1 LLFAWSLVACGGP
14 KEQPVHAALQPAAAP
29 QSADTGLHYA
39 DVTQQAGIN
48 FVHSIG
54 DATLSNLVESVGGG
68 AAWLDYDQ
76 DGYLDLYV
84 VSGRFQPGLSEGPK
98 PREQSHNHLY
108 HNNGD
113 GTFTD
118 VTERAGVAGTGYGMG
133 VTVGDYDNDGYPDI
147 YVTNDGPNV
156 LYHNNR
162 NGTFTDV
169 TRRAGVAGKEC
180 SDGAVWLDYDNDGL
194 LDLYVGNYVQFDP
207 NYHLYYAPDGFPSP
221 LAYPGQP
228 DVLYHNRGDGSFED
242 VTQRMGI
249 VDHDGRAMGVGAA
262 DYDGDGYV
270 DIYVANDHTANYLW
284 HNLAGKRFE
293 DVAVAAGVAFNE
305 RGDATS
311 SMTAIFGDYDGDG
324 RMDLFVP
331 DMTYGALYRN
341 EGGGVFTDRTY
352 ASGVGVMSGQFVGWA
367 AAFIDYDNDG
377 DLDLFQVD
385 GDPQHL
391 YGQQPLL
398 FENEGRGAFRDVSIA
413 RGSFFK
419 RKLVSR
425 GAAFGDYDN
434 DGDIDVFIVNLND
447 RGVLLRN
454 EGGNRNHWLEIH
466 LVGQESNR
474 DGIGA
479 RLTVRAGDLT
489 RVVQRTSGTT
499 YLSTDDPRLH
509 VGLGTRDRV
518 DRIEVIW
525 PSGIVQAVQN
535 VAANQVLTIRE
546 PAKQVVTT
554 REPAR

>member
-1 LLFAWSLVACGGP
+1 MLRPSGVGAALLLGWSLAACGGS
-14 KEQPVHAALQPAAAP
+14 KEQQVRAPLRPAVVP
-29 QSADTGLHYA
+29 QRADTGLQYV
-39 DVTQQAGIN
+39 DVTPQAGID

-84 VSGRFQPGLSEGPK
+84 VSGTFRPGLSEGP
-98 PREQSHNHLY
+98 PPSGRYHNH
-108 HNNGD
+108 
-113 GTFTD
+113 
-118 VTERAGVAGTGYGMG
+118 
-133 VTVGDYDNDGYPDI
+133 
-147 YVTNDGPNV
+147 

-169 TRRAGVAGKEC
+169 TRQAGVAGDQC

-207 NYHLYYAPDGFPSP
+207 TYHLYYAPDGFPSP

-228 DVLYHNRGDGSFED
+228 DVLYHNRGDGTFED

-249 VDHDGRAMGVGAA
+249 VDRDGRAMGVGAA

-284 HNLAGKRFE
+284 HNLGGKRFE

-311 SMTAIFGDYDGDG
+311 SMTATFGDYDGDG
-324 RMDLFVP
+324 RLDLFVP

-341 EGGGVFTDRTY
+341 EGGGVFSDRTY

-385 GDPQHL
+385 GDPKHL
-391 YGQQPLL
+391 YGQQALL
-398 FENEGRGAFRDVSIA
+398 FENEGKGRFRDVSIA

-454 EGGNRNHWLEIH
+454 EGGDHNHWLEIR
-466 LVGQESNR
+466 LVGRESNR

-489 RVVQRTSGTT
+489 QVLQRTSGTT
-499 YLSTDDPRLH
+499 YLSTNDPRVH
-509 VGLGTRDRV
+509 VGLGAHDRV

-525 PSGIVQAVQN
+525 PSGVSQVVRD
-535 VAANQVLTIRE
+535 VAANQVLTIQE
-546 PAKQVVTT
+546 PAKPVLTA